1 MSDYGLDR
9 VAEKLDLMHVELQE
23 MNSSLNKLNDM
34 NILVM
39 KLTDAIDKV
48 AEAVNRAVVQL

>member
-1 MSDYGLDR
+1 MELKE
-9 VAEKLDLMHVELQE
+9 VVEKLDLMHVELQE
-23 MNSSLNKLNDM
+23 MKHSLNKLNDM
-34 NILVM
+34 NVLVM